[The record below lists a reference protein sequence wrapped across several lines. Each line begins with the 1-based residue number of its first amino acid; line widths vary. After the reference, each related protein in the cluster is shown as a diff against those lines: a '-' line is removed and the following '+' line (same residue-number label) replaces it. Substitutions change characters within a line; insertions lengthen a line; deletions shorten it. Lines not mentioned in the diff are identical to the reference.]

1 MVAFLFISKIPIF
14 WDFFIPIF
22 AENKRWF
29 STTNNQNERKNIMH
43 RTLISAAIIGI
54 ISIIPNAHA
63 VVKCVN
69 LSPSATTC
77 SGNIMSSSG
86 ADWVA
91 TCTTNGSSIS
101 IRGVSACECS
111 ATASAS
117 GSTAPSI
124 GTAKSSLK
132 TCNSAGSLCYCK
144 MVSPAVS
151 RWIFVVEQENC
162 QTTCAKMCANAFS
175 AGGSIST
182 AIIKSMFTSMSD

>member
-22 AENKRWF
+22 AEF
-29 STTNNQNERKNIMH
+29 LSPF
-43 RTLISAAIIGI
+43 LL
-54 ISIIPNAHA
+54 NAHA

-111 ATASAS
+111 ATASVGGA
-117 GSTAPSI
+117 TAPSI
-124 GTAKSSLK
+124 GTA
-132 TCNSAGSLCYCK
+132 CNSAGSLCYCK

-162 QTTCAKMCANAFS
+162 QTTCAKMCANF
-175 AGGSIST
+175 AGNPDRA

>member
-77 SGNIMSSSG
+77 GGNIMSSSG

-111 ATASAS
+111 ATASVGGA
-117 GSTAPSI
+117 TAPSI

-132 TCNSAGSLCYCK
+132 TCNSAGSL
-144 MVSPAVS
+144 MLLQNGQPS
-151 RWIFVVEQENC
+151 RVTMDFC
-162 QTTCAKMCANAFS
+162 R
-175 AGGSIST
+175 
-182 AIIKSMFTSMSD
+182 

>member
-54 ISIIPNAHA
+54 ISIIPNAHT

-77 SGNIMSSSG
+77 GGNIMPSSG

-101 IRGVSACECS
+101 IRRLSACECS
-111 ATASAS
+111 ATASA
-117 GSTAPSI
+117 GGATAPSI

-132 TCNSAGSLCYCK
+132 TCNSAGSLCLLQNGQPGRVTMDFC
-144 MVSPAVS
+144 
-151 RWIFVVEQENC
+151 R
-162 QTTCAKMCANAFS
+162 
-175 AGGSIST
+175 
-182 AIIKSMFTSMSD
+182 

>member
-1 MVAFLFISKIPIF
+1 MPKTNHRLWWLFYLFRKSQFSGIFLSPFLLK
-14 WDFFIPIF
+14 
-22 AENKRWF
+22 
-29 STTNNQNERKNIMH
+29 TNVVFHNEQHQNERKNIMH

-86 ADWVA
+86 ADWIA

-111 ATASAS
+111 ATASVGGA
-117 GSTAPSI
+117 TAPSI

-132 TCNSAGSLCYCK
+132 TCNSAGSLMLLQNGQPIRVTMDFC
-144 MVSPAVS
+144 
-151 RWIFVVEQENC
+151 R
-162 QTTCAKMCANAFS
+162 
-175 AGGSIST
+175 
-182 AIIKSMFTSMSD
+182 

>member
-1 MVAFLFISKIPIF
+1 MPKTNHRLWWLFYLFRKSQFSGIFLSPFLLK
-14 WDFFIPIF
+14 
-22 AENKRWF
+22 
-29 STTNNQNERKNIMH
+29 TNVVFHNEQHQNERKNIMH

-77 SGNIMSSSG
+77 GGNIMSSSG
-86 ADWVA
+86 ADWIA

-111 ATASAS
+111 ATASVGGA
-117 GSTAPSI
+117 TAPSI

-132 TCNSAGSLCYCK
+132 TCNSAGSL
-144 MVSPAVS
+144 MLLQNGQPS
-151 RWIFVVEQENC
+151 RVTMDFC
-162 QTTCAKMCANAFS
+162 R
-175 AGGSIST
+175 
-182 AIIKSMFTSMSD
+182 

>member
-1 MVAFLFISKIPIF
+1 MPKTNHRLWWLFYLFRKSQFSGIFLSPF
-14 WDFFIPIF
+14 
-22 AENKRWF
+22 
-29 STTNNQNERKNIMH
+29 
-43 RTLISAAIIGI
+43 LL
-54 ISIIPNAHA
+54 NAHA

-111 ATASAS
+111 ATASVGGA
-117 GSTAPSI
+117 TAPSI

-132 TCNSAGSLCYCK
+132 TCNSAGSL
-144 MVSPAVS
+144 MLLQNGQPS
-151 RWIFVVEQENC
+151 RVTMDFC
-162 QTTCAKMCANAFS
+162 R
-175 AGGSIST
+175 
-182 AIIKSMFTSMSD
+182 

>member
-1 MVAFLFISKIPIF
+1 
-14 WDFFIPIF
+14 
-22 AENKRWF
+22 
-29 STTNNQNERKNIMH
+29 MH

-77 SGNIMSSSG
+77 SGNIVSSSG

-101 IRGVSACECS
+101 IRGVSACANS
-111 ATASAS
+111 ATGINKPSA
-117 GSTAPSI
+117 GDAT
-124 GTAKSSLK
+124 SSLSVISD
-132 TCNSAGSLCYCK
+132 TSHTLCYCK

-151 RWIFVVEQENC
+151 RWIYLTTMNNC
-162 QTTCAKMCANAFS
+162 PTTCAKMCANFAGNPDS
-175 AGGSIST
+175 A